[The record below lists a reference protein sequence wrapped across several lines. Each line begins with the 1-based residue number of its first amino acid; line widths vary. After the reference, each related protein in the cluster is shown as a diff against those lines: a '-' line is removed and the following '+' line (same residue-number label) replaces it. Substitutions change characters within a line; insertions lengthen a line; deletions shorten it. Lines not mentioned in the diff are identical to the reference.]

1 MSAGQDHEW
10 LRELYELFNFID
22 EFQSAMLHH
31 REFSRV
37 ARLAFNSVNHANA
50 LLNHDRR
57 LFPVNVDAELAEA
70 RNLFTQSLNRI
81 EVRTGQSLAYW
92 ATAQFDDSHDL
103 GHLSE
108 TLRIIGDEIYKPVHL
123 LDRAARDVGPYL
135 KPLELG
141 SKKPERK
148 RKTTRKADIDS
159 HFVTLDS
166 AFLRLLLNQGKIT
179 TLAYLEGIGL
189 KSNEKTLG
197 QTKTWRAKQSTEKN
211 SKREGTE
218 KMSSEQ
224 KDIKKPRQHGFNRL
238 GD

>member
-135 KPLELG
+135 KTVDKPNV
-141 SKKPERK
+141 KPENPPTRV
-148 RKTTRKADIDS
+148 TRKILDKY
-159 HFVTLDS
+159 FEGMTLEK
-166 AFLRLLLNQGKIT
+166 RIELLEKSQKEVLDH
-179 TLAYLEGIGL
+179 LEDIGL
-189 KSNEKTLG
+189 KTSDRTLREVKAWKAKQLLDRQTKNEK
-197 QTKTWRAKQSTEKN
+197 
-211 SKREGTE
+211 KRELE
-218 KMSSEQ
+218 N
-224 KDIKKPRQHGFNRL
+224 NRL
-238 GD
+238 YG